1 MTGNHLFYR
10 MWPVA
15 AGVALIFNVVWTG
28 FHGFGAVMQ
37 SFSPKSATERPPCPK
52 CGASMSL
59 TRIVPKKLGINQRP
73 YECVMCGYEETFSV
87 PFKSAF
93 AKQARLSWRPL

>member
-1 MTGNHLFYR
+1 ML
-10 MWPVA
+10 
-15 AGVALIFNVVWTG
+15 
-28 FHGFGAVMQ
+28 
-37 SFSPKSATERPPCPK
+37 
-52 CGASMSL
+52 L

-93 AKQARLSWRPL
+93 AKQARLSRRPL

>member
-1 MTGNHLFYR
+1 M
-10 MWPVA
+10 
-15 AGVALIFNVVWTG
+15 
-28 FHGFGAVMQ
+28 AVMQ

-52 CGASMSL
+52 CGASMLL

>member
-1 MTGNHLFYR
+1 
-10 MWPVA
+10 
-15 AGVALIFNVVWTG
+15 
-28 FHGFGAVMQ
+28 MQ

-52 CGASMSL
+52 CGASMLL

-93 AKQARLSWRPL
+93 AKQARLSCRPLWDTMSPVVPKVSISVQWTAPRFDRTGGVAR

>member
-1 MTGNHLFYR
+1 
-10 MWPVA
+10 
-15 AGVALIFNVVWTG
+15 
-28 FHGFGAVMQ
+28 MQ
-37 SFSPKSATERPPCPK
+37 SFSPKGATERPPCPK
-52 CGASMSL
+52 CGASMLL

-93 AKQARLSWRPL
+93 AKQARLSYTMSPVVPKVSTSIQNPARQ

>member
-1 MTGNHLFYR
+1 
-10 MWPVA
+10 
-15 AGVALIFNVVWTG
+15 
-28 FHGFGAVMQ
+28 MQ

-52 CGASMSL
+52 CGASMLL

-93 AKQARLSWRPL
+93 AKQAGLSWRPL

>member
-1 MTGNHLFYR
+1 
-10 MWPVA
+10 
-15 AGVALIFNVVWTG
+15 
-28 FHGFGAVMQ
+28 MQ

-52 CGASMSL
+52 CGASMLL

-93 AKQARLSWRPL
+93 AKRPASVGGAFETRCRLSSPK